1 MHMNP
6 CIIFERIHFH
16 LRSLK
21 QILALL
27 RSSIL
32 KTLEALED
40 NVFKFGES
48 GKDFQSPRRAVRT

>member
-32 KTLEALED
+32 MALED

>member
-32 KTLEALED
+32 MALED

-48 GKDFQSPRRAVRT
+48 EKDFQSPRRAVRT